1 MQIKELKELVEN
13 NKYKGEELIFNLAG
27 ESSRLIVN
35 QYIHKIALDNN
46 LTIKYISSEDE
57 IQTTDEFSLFDDLNK
72 YLYIM
77 VVDELTNIKYYN
89 NLIYICNKTKQPTA
103 IKIPT
108 LLDWQ
113 VEDYIM
119 QQASGLDINDAK
131 QLVSV
136 YKDNYTKL
144 FSDLTMLCTFEPA
157 IQKNI
162 LMQLT
167 ADNYFDDIYTVN
179 IFDLSNAIIKK
190 DKNKVERYLNYI
202 DNSDITPLGL
212 HKILYNDFSYILA
225 IQTSKNCT
233 AAMLGLKDKQ
243 FTAIKYN
250 CNHYTNEQ
258 LVRILL
264 MLTNIE
270 YKFKYCG
277 VSMDDL
283 VKYMIY
289 KILGE

>member
-57 IQTTDEFSLFDDLNK
+57 IQTADEFSLFDDLNK

-77 VVDELTNIKYYN
+77 VVDELTDVKYYN
-89 NLIYICNKTKQPTA
+89 NLIYICNKTKQSTA

-167 ADNYFDDIYTVN
+167 ADSYFDDIYTVN

-190 DKNKVERYLNYI
+190 DKNKVERYLSYI

-212 HKILYNDFSYILA
+212 HKILYNNFSYILA

-243 FTAIKYN
+243 FAAIKYN

>member
-57 IQTTDEFSLFDDLNK
+57 IQTADEFSLFDDLNK

-77 VVDELTNIKYYN
+77 VVDELTDVKYYN

-103 IKIPT
+103 IKIPI

-190 DKNKVERYLNYI
+190 DKNKVERYLSYI

-212 HKILYNDFSYILA
+212 HKILYNNFSYILA

-243 FTAIKYN
+243 FAAIKYN